1 MIKQGLWAL
10 SNLAAM
16 AKPIASYFRQEDAH
30 EDELFFLDGTL
41 EEVIKV
47 LGIAIKFNYTEVF
60 REGIYFL
67 SILSTE
73 VTESQML

>member
-1 MIKQGLWAL
+1 MFKQGLWGL

-16 AKPIASYFRQEDAH
+16 SKQIATYYQQEDAH
-30 EDELFFLDGTL
+30 EDELFFQDGTL

-47 LGIAIKFNYTEVF
+47 LGIAIKFNYWEVF

-67 SILSTE
+67 TILATE
-73 VTESQML
+73 VAETQML

>member
-1 MIKQGLWAL
+1 
-10 SNLAAM
+10 M
-16 AKPIASYFRQEDAH
+16 AKPIGTYLRQDDAH

-41 EEVIKV
+41 EEIIKV
-47 LGIAIKFNYTEVF
+47 LGIAIKFNYWEVF

>member
-1 MIKQGLWAL
+1 
-10 SNLAAM
+10 M
-16 AKPIASYFRQEDAH
+16 AKPIASYLRQEDAH
-30 EDELFFLDGTL
+30 EDDLIFLDGTL

-47 LGIAIKFNYTEVF
+47 LGIAIKFDYWEVF

-73 VTESQML
+73 VTELQML